1 MQTILFCGGLVLA
14 MAGVGGVE
22 NSMDGVVM
30 VQSGLVALAGLG
42 LMAAGALGY
51 DS

>member
-1 MQTILFCGGLVLA
+1 MQAILFCGGLVLA
-14 MAGVGGVE
+14 LGGVGGVE
-22 NSMDGVVM
+22 NSVDGVQLLQAVGA
-30 VQSGLVALAGLG
+30 SLAGLG